1 MDAGEIRIMKSWQW
15 GLMMM
20 VLCNIAYHV
29 SGEDIMPLIMAPL
42 FALMGFVVS
51 ALEADK
57 EDKKDGK

>member
-1 MDAGEIRIMKSWQW
+1 MKSWQW

-42 FALMGFVVS
+42 FAIMGFAIS

-57 EDKKDGK
+57 EDKKNGK